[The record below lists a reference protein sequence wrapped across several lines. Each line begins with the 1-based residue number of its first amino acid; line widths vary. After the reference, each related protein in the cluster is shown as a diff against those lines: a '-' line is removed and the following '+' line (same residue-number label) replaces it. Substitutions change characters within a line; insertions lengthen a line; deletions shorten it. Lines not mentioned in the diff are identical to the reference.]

1 MMRIV
6 DCSSCVQAVPG
17 RPPSPWTALRD
28 AALLRRAA
36 TAGCQ
41 RLGGSRACRRGYVHS
56 GTGCTGSLTVWGPQ
70 SRLASSTSGP
80 LSSATPLP
88 HPRNVPPHTCS
99 PRRMHARTSPLHAA
113 AGVIE
118 LALRVIPEHLVRRL
132 QLLEALAHRRLLALR
147 PPMVAVRVQVLHALP
162 VRLLDRV

>member
-1 MMRIV
+1 MMNIA

-17 RPPSPWTALRD
+17 RPPSPWTALLA

-36 TAGCQ
+36 TAGCL
-41 RLGGSRACRRGYVHS
+41 RLGGSRACRRGHIHS

-88 HPRNVPPHTCS
+88 HPRNVPPAHMQPPPHACTDVTAPHCGRRHRACAARHPGA
-99 PRRMHARTSPLHAA
+99 PRTPPAAPGSARAPPPARAPAAHGGGQGAGPSRA
-113 AGVIE
+113 AGT
-118 LALRVIPEHLVRRL
+118 
-132 QLLEALAHRRLLALR
+132 
-147 PPMVAVRVQVLHALP
+147 PP
-162 VRLLDRV
+162 